1 MKRPNDKAAGLS
13 PAERT
18 RLWREERQRLGLV
31 KLELWVPPGAKSDIQ
46 AAARA
51 IVTASSRGPALM
63 KNPDPPQG
71 SFQMDH
77 VIDTDWSVKSLAQA
91 LTETRLLRDGE
102 LTARVLEGT
111 EPVLQIT
118 MHEFGD
124 LPIFL
129 SVGAEQIV
137 VSALMWPVDEQ
148 KDQAAFNVS
157 VDEQKDQAAFNVF
170 LLKAQKLVPLS
181 NFGITTV
188 GGRDYYEV
196 FGELSC
202 KTTLQTV
209 IIELRMLAENAIRAA
224 DELREN
230 FTAAA

>member
-1 MKRPNDKAAGLS
+1 MRRPSDKAAGLS

-18 RLWREERQRLGLV
+18 RQWRQDRQRLGLV
-31 KLELWVPPGAKSDIQ
+31 KLELWVPPAAKVDIQ

-51 IVTASSRGPALM
+51 IITASSRGPALL

-71 SFQMDH
+71 SLTMDH
-77 VIDTDWSVKSLAQA
+77 VIDTDWSVKSLSQA
-91 LTETRLLRDGE
+91 LTETKLLRDGE
-102 LTARVLEGT
+102 LTARVLEGA

-148 KDQAAFNVS
+148 HDQAAFNI
-157 VDEQKDQAAFNVF
+157 F

-188 GGRDYYEV
+188 AERDYYEI

-224 DELREN
+224 EDLREN
-230 FTAAA
+230 FASAA

>member
-1 MKRPNDKAAGLS
+1 MRRSKDKAAGLS

-31 KLELWVPPGAKSDIQ
+31 KLELWVPPAAKADIQ

-51 IVTASSRGPALM
+51 IITASSRGPALAR
-63 KNPDPPQG
+63 NPDPPRG
-71 SFQMDH
+71 PLQMDH
-77 VIDTDWSVKSLAQA
+77 VIDTDWSVKSLAAA
-91 LTETRLLRDGE
+91 LAETKLLREGE
-102 LTARVLEGT
+102 LTARVLEGAD
-111 EPVLQIT
+111 PVLQIT

-124 LPIFL
+124 LPVFL

-137 VSALMWPVDEQ
+137 VSALLWP
-148 KDQAAFNVS
+148 

-181 NFGITTV
+181 NFGITTIA
-188 GGRDYYEV
+188 GRDYYEL
-196 FGELSC
+196 FGELAC

-224 DELREN
+224 SDLRDD
-230 FTAAA
+230 FASAA

>member
-1 MKRPNDKAAGLS
+1 
-13 PAERT
+13 
-18 RLWREERQRLGLV
+18 
-31 KLELWVPPGAKSDIQ
+31 
-46 AAARA
+46 
-51 IVTASSRGPALM
+51 
-63 KNPDPPQG
+63 
-71 SFQMDH
+71 MDH
-77 VIDTDWSVKSLAQA
+77 VIDTDWSVKSLSQA
-91 LTETRLLRDGE
+91 LNETRLLRDGE
-102 LTARVLEGT
+102 LSARVLEGS

-137 VSALMWPVDEQ
+137 VSALLWPVDEQ
-148 KDQAAFNVS
+148 KDQPR
-157 VDEQKDQAAFNVF
+157 FNVF

-188 GGRDYYEV
+188 AGRDYYEL

-224 DELREN
+224 SDLREN
-230 FTAAA
+230 FNAAA

>member
-1 MKRPNDKAAGLS
+1 
-13 PAERT
+13 
-18 RLWREERQRLGLV
+18 
-31 KLELWVPPGAKSDIQ
+31 
-46 AAARA
+46 
-51 IVTASSRGPALM
+51 
-63 KNPDPPQG
+63 
-71 SFQMDH
+71 MDH
-77 VIDTDWSVKSLAQA
+77 VIDTDWSVKSLSQA
-91 LTETRLLRDGE
+91 LSETRLLRDGE

-111 EPVLQIT
+111 DPVLQIT

-129 SVGAEQIV
+129 SVGSEQIV
-137 VSALMWPVDEQ
+137 VSALMWP
-148 KDQAAFNVS
+148 

-188 GGRDYYEV
+188 AGRDYYEI

-224 DELREN
+224 EDLREN
-230 FTAAA
+230 FATAA

>member
-1 MKRPNDKAAGLS
+1 MRRPKDKAGLS

-31 KLELWVPPGAKSDIQ
+31 KLELWVPPAAKADIQ

-51 IVTASSRGPALM
+51 IVTASSRGPALL

-71 SFQMDH
+71 SLAMDH
-77 VIDTDWSVKSLAQA
+77 VIDTDWSVKSLSEA

-102 LTARVLEGT
+102 LTTRVLEGADA
-111 EPVLQIT
+111 VLQIT

-129 SVGAEQIV
+129 SVGSEQIV
-137 VSALMWPVDEQ
+137 VSALMWP
-148 KDQAAFNVS
+148 

-188 GGRDYYEV
+188 AGRDYYEI

-224 DELREN
+224 EDLREN
-230 FTAAA
+230 FATAA

>member
-1 MKRPNDKAAGLS
+1 MRRPRDKAGLS

-31 KLELWVPPGAKSDIQ
+31 KLELWAPPSAKADII

-51 IVTASSRGPALM
+51 IITASSRGPALM

-71 SFQMDH
+71 PFAMDH
-77 VIDTDWSVKSLAQA
+77 VIDTEWSVKSLSPAH
-91 LTETRLLRDGE
+91 TETRLLRDGE
-102 LTARVLEGT
+102 LTARVLEGS

-129 SVGAEQIV
+129 SVGSEQIV

-148 KDQAAFNVS
+148 KDQAAFNI
-157 VDEQKDQAAFNVF
+157 F

-188 GGRDYYEV
+188 AGRDYYEI

-224 DELREN
+224 EDLREN
-230 FTAAA
+230 FATAA

>member
-1 MKRPNDKAAGLS
+1 MRRSKDRTGLS

-18 RLWREERQRLGLV
+18 RQWREERQRLGLV
-31 KLELWVPPGAKSDIQ
+31 KLELWVPPAAKADIQ

-71 SFQMDH
+71 SLAMDH
-77 VIDTDWSVKSLAQA
+77 VIDTDWSVKSLSQA

-102 LTARVLEGT
+102 LTARVLEGS

-148 KDQAAFNVS
+148 KDQAAFNV
-157 VDEQKDQAAFNVF
+157 F

-188 GGRDYYEV
+188 AGRDYYEV

-224 DELREN
+224 EDLREN
-230 FTAAA
+230 FVAAA

>member
-1 MKRPNDKAAGLS
+1 MRKPKDKVVGLS

-31 KLELWVPPGAKSDIQ
+31 KLELWVPPGAKADIQ
-46 AAARA
+46 AAARS
-51 IVTASSRGPALM
+51 IITASSRGPALSN
-63 KNPDPPQG
+63 NPDPPQG

-91 LTETRLLRDGE
+91 LSETRLLRDGE
-102 LTARVLEGT
+102 LTARVLEGS

-148 KDQAAFNVS
+148 KDQAAFNV
-157 VDEQKDQAAFNVF
+157 F

-188 GGRDYYEV
+188 AGRDYYEI
-196 FGELSC
+196 FGELTC

-230 FTAAA
+230 FAAAA

>member
-1 MKRPNDKAAGLS
+1 MRTPKDRTTGLS

-51 IVTASSRGPALM
+51 IITASSRGPALLR
-63 KNPDPPQG
+63 NPDPPQG

-77 VIDTDWSVKSLAQA
+77 VIDTDWSVKSLSQA

-102 LTARVLEGT
+102 LTARVLEGS

-137 VSALMWPVDEQ
+137 VSALMWP
-148 KDQAAFNVS
+148 

-230 FTAAA
+230 FSAAA

>member
-1 MKRPNDKAAGLS
+1 
-13 PAERT
+13 
-18 RLWREERQRLGLV
+18 
-31 KLELWVPPGAKSDIQ
+31 
-46 AAARA
+46 
-51 IVTASSRGPALM
+51 
-63 KNPDPPQG
+63 
-71 SFQMDH
+71 MDH
-77 VIDTDWSVKSLAQA
+77 VIDTDWSVKSLAEA

-102 LTARVLEGT
+102 LTARVLEGA

-129 SVGAEQIV
+129 SVGSEQIV
-137 VSALMWPVDEQ
+137 VSALMWP
-148 KDQAAFNVS
+148 

-188 GGRDYYEV
+188 AGRDYYEI
-196 FGELSC
+196 FGELAC

-224 DELREN
+224 DELRET
-230 FTAAA
+230 FASAA

>member
-1 MKRPNDKAAGLS
+1 MARRKTHNTAGLS

-31 KLELWVPPGAKSDIQ
+31 KLELWVPPAARADVQ
-46 AAARA
+46 AAAKA
-51 IVTASSRGPALM
+51 IVTASSRGPALLA
-63 KNPDPPQG
+63 NPDPPQG
-71 SFQMDH
+71 SFHMDH
-77 VIDTDWSVKSLAQA
+77 VIDTDWSVKSLASA
-91 LTETRLLRDGE
+91 LTETRLLREGE

-111 EPVLQIT
+111 DPVLQIT

-129 SVGAEQIV
+129 SVGGEQIV
-137 VSALMWPVDEQ
+137 VSALLWP
-148 KDQAAFNVS
+148 

-181 NFGITTV
+181 NFGITTIA
-188 GGRDYYEV
+188 GRDYYDL
-196 FGELSC
+196 FGEVSC

-209 IIELRMLAENAIRAA
+209 IIELRTLAENAIRAA
-224 DELREN
+224 EDLRDN
-230 FTAAA
+230 FASAA

>member
-1 MKRPNDKAAGLS
+1 MRRSKDKAAGLS

-18 RLWREERQRLGLV
+18 RQWREERQRLGLV
-31 KLELWVPPGAKSDIQ
+31 KLELWVPAAARSDIQ

-51 IVTASSRGPALM
+51 IITASSRGPALSR
-63 KNPDPPQG
+63 NPDPPRG
-71 SFQMDH
+71 TIQMDH
-77 VIDTDWSVKSLAQA
+77 VIDTDWSVKSLAEA
-91 LTETRLLRDGE
+91 LADTKLLREGE
-102 LTARVLEGT
+102 LTARVVEGT
-111 EPVLQIT
+111 DPVLQIV

-129 SVGAEQIV
+129 SVGSEQIV
-137 VSALMWPVDEQ
+137 VSALLWP
-148 KDQAAFNVS
+148 

-181 NFGITTV
+181 NFGMTTV
-188 GGRDYYEV
+188 AGRDYYEI

-209 IIELRMLAENAIRAA
+209 VIELRMLAENAIQAA
-224 DELREN
+224 DELPGK
-230 FTAAA
+230 FAAAAA

>member
-1 MKRPNDKAAGLS
+1 MKRPSDKAAGLS

-46 AAARA
+46 SAARA
-51 IVTASSRGPALM
+51 IVTASSRGPALL

-102 LTARVLEGT
+102 LTARVLEGA

-137 VSALMWPVDEQ
+137 VSALMWP
-148 KDQAAFNVS
+148 

-209 IIELRMLAENAIRAA
+209 IIEVRMLAENAIRAA
-224 DELREN
+224 DELRDN

>member
-1 MKRPNDKAAGLS
+1 MRRSKDKPGGLT

-31 KLELWVPPGAKSDIQ
+31 KLELWVPPGSKADIQ

-51 IVTASSRGPALM
+51 ILASTGRGPAAAS
-63 KNPDPPQG
+63 PDPPRG

-77 VIDTDWSVKSLAQA
+77 VIDTDWSVKSLASA
-91 LTETRLLRDGE
+91 LSDTQLVRPGE
-102 LTARVLEGT
+102 LTARVLEGA
-111 EPVLQIT
+111 EPVLHIT
-118 MHEFGD
+118 MHEHGD

-129 SVGAEQIV
+129 SVGADQIV
-137 VSALMWPVDEQ
+137 VSALLWPVDEQ
-148 KDQAAFNVS
+148 KSPD
-157 VDEQKDQAAFNVF
+157 KFNVF
-170 LLKAQKLVPLS
+170 LLKAQKLIPLS

-188 GGRDYYEV
+188 AGRDYYEL

-209 IIELRMLAENAIRAA
+209 VIEIRTLAENAIRAA
-224 DELREN
+224 SELRDN
-230 FTAAA
+230 FNATAA

>member
-1 MKRPNDKAAGLS
+1 MRRPKDKAAGLS

-31 KLELWVPPGAKSDIQ
+31 KLELWVPPAAKSDVQ

-51 IVTASSRGPALM
+51 IITASSRGPALM

-71 SFQMDH
+71 PFQMDH
-77 VIDTDWSVKSLAQA
+77 VIDTDWSVQSLAQA

-102 LTARVLEGT
+102 LTARVLEGA

-148 KDQAAFNVS
+148 KDQAAFNV
-157 VDEQKDQAAFNVF
+157 F

-188 GGRDYYEV
+188 AGRDYYEI
-196 FGELSC
+196 FGELTC

-230 FTAAA
+230 FAAAA

>member
-1 MKRPNDKAAGLS
+1 MRRPKDKAAGLS

-18 RLWREERQRLGLV
+18 RQWREQRQRLGLV
-31 KLELWVPPGAKSDIQ
+31 KLELWVPPGARSDIQ

-51 IVTASSRGPALM
+51 IITASSRGPALR
-63 KNPDPPQG
+63 DPHPPRG
-71 SFQMDH
+71 SSQMDL
-77 VIDTDWSVKSLAQA
+77 VIDTDWSVNSLAEA
-91 LTETRLLRDGE
+91 LSESKLLRDGE
-102 LTARVLEGT
+102 MTARVLEGT

-118 MHEFGD
+118 MNEFGD

-129 SVGAEQIV
+129 SVGSEQIV
-137 VSALMWPVDEQ
+137 VSALLWPVDEQ
-148 KDQAAFNVS
+148 
-157 VDEQKDQAAFNVF
+157 EHQAAFNVF

-188 GGRDYYEV
+188 AERDYYEI

-209 IIELRMLAENAIRAA
+209 VIELRMLAENAIRAA
-224 DELREN
+224 DELRET
-230 FTAAA
+230 FASAA

>member
-1 MKRPNDKAAGLS
+1 
-13 PAERT
+13 
-18 RLWREERQRLGLV
+18 
-31 KLELWVPPGAKSDIQ
+31 
-46 AAARA
+46 
-51 IVTASSRGPALM
+51 
-63 KNPDPPQG
+63 
-71 SFQMDH
+71 MDH
-77 VIDTDWSVKSLAQA
+77 VIDTDWSVKGLSSA
-91 LTETRLLRDGE
+91 LSETQLLREGE
-102 LTARVLEGT
+102 MTVRVVEGT
-111 EPVLQIT
+111 DPVLQVL

-148 KDQAAFNVS
+148 P
-157 VDEQKDQAAFNVF
+157 DQAAFNVF

-188 GGRDYYEV
+188 AGRDYYEI

-209 IIELRMLAENAIRAA
+209 IIELRMLAENAIKAA
-224 DELREN
+224 SDLRDN
-230 FTAAA
+230 FASAA

>member
-1 MKRPNDKAAGLS
+1 
-13 PAERT
+13 
-18 RLWREERQRLGLV
+18 
-31 KLELWVPPGAKSDIQ
+31 
-46 AAARA
+46 
-51 IVTASSRGPALM
+51 
-63 KNPDPPQG
+63 
-71 SFQMDH
+71 MDH
-77 VIDTDWSVKSLAQA
+77 VIDTDWSVKSLAAA

-102 LTARVLEGT
+102 LTARVLEGS

-124 LPIFL
+124 LPIYL

-137 VSALMWPVDEQ
+137 VSALMWP
-148 KDQAAFNVS
+148 

-188 GGRDYYEV
+188 AGRDYYEI
-196 FGELSC
+196 FGELAC

-224 DELREN
+224 DELRET
-230 FTAAA
+230 FASAA

>member
-1 MKRPNDKAAGLS
+1 MARSSDKAAGLS

-18 RLWREERQRLGLV
+18 RLWRKERQRLGLV
-31 KLELWVPPGAKSDIQ
+31 KLELWVPPGAKADVQ

-51 IVTASSRGPALM
+51 IITASSRGPALSR
-63 KNPDPPQG
+63 NPDPPQEPK
-71 SFQMDH
+71 QMDH
-77 VIDTDWSVKSLAQA
+77 VIDTDWSVKSLAEA
-91 LTETRLLRDGE
+91 LAATRLLREGE
-102 LTARVLEGT
+102 LTARVMEGA
-111 EPVLQIT
+111 EPVLQVT

-124 LPIFL
+124 LPVFV
-129 SVGAEQIV
+129 SAGSEQIV
-137 VSALMWPVDEQ
+137 VSALLWP
-148 KDQAAFNVS
+148 

-188 GGRDYYEV
+188 AGRDYYEV

-209 IIELRMLAENAIRAA
+209 VIELRTLAENAIQAA
-224 DELREN
+224 DELRDT
-230 FTAAA
+230 FASAA